1 MIRTDASPK
10 GDIPSYFT
18 LRNPSALLR
27 DIVPGSVVR
36 VSVLAALGDGTFRV
50 SVEGRE
56 LIAAGLHGMA
66 ALSAFSA
73 RVRMEEGSLVLSPV
87 LDSAL
92 ELPAGLSPLFAGLGI
107 PETPVSV
114 FLVSFFRTIEMKLDP
129 ALLRSIMKT
138 AARFPGR
145 ELRAAE
151 AAAILSERG
160 ISADDEVVSELLD
173 LIEGRFDSSVAGQ
186 GEGKRGDGNGAGSG
200 ETEDCGGTTS
210 EAVTSAE
217 RRRSFCAFVNQ
228 KKGCNLHWIVLPFS
242 QDFAGRHCSGSVR
255 FLVDLAARQTAET
268 RVSFFEGAHCW
279 DFSIAGKACE
289 FTAKPEFSPVVFG
302 EFIVYLKCLMEKA
315 GVETVSR
322 QDGGSSPLSLIKS
335 VNLEI

>member
-1 MIRTDASPK
+1 VIRTDASSK

-18 LRNPSALLR
+18 LRNSAALAR
-27 DIVPGSVVR
+27 DLVPGSVVR

-56 LIAAGLHGMA
+56 LVAAGMRGLHPG
-66 ALSAFSA
+66 LSFSA
-73 RVRMEEGSLVLSPV
+73 RVLVENGLFALSPV
-87 LDSAL
+87 LDSPV
-92 ELPAGLSPLFAGLGI
+92 ELPAGTSPLFADLGI
-107 PETPVSV
+107 PETPVST

-160 ISADDEVVSELLD
+160 ISADDESVSELLD
-173 LIEGRFDSSVAGQ
+173 LIEGRFEPS
-186 GEGKRGDGNGAGSG
+186 GAGRDGGGPG
-200 ETEDCGGTTS
+200 ESEDRPENTRES
-210 EAVTSAE
+210 VNHAE
-217 RRRSFCAFVNQ
+217 RRRAFCSFVNQ
-228 KKGCNLHWIVLPFS
+228 KKGCNLHWVILPFS
-242 QDFAGRHCSGSVR
+242 EDFAGRHCSGSVR
-255 FLVDLAARQTAET
+255 FLVDLAACRTSET
-268 RVSFFEGAHCW
+268 RVSFFEGLRCW
-279 DFSIAGKACE
+279 DFTVAGKSCQ

-315 GVETVSR
+315 GIERVSR
-322 QDGGSSPLSLIKS
+322 QDGESGSLSSIKS